1 MLICINL
8 KGEDSNIH
16 CHQQTWFAREDCRH
30 IKERGDMHQ
39 RTHNYK
45 VHTEKMS
52 HRSNKN
58 VSAERYSSTNDTGMT
73 GISNRNEVDDAPWYM
88 NVTGMVGDS
97 PDLPPPTDYTYDHH
111 AAFKY
116 KQALKTLAP
125 FQFRQKNPAPNPV
138 DNCGFFS
145 FATFSWLNSLMIK
158 GYKNELN
165 FETFPPLSQYDAS
178 EINAKRF
185 QRLWDEEI
193 ARVGPEKASL
203 NRVCLKFQRTRVI
216 LASVAM
222 IISTLC
228 SFIGPSILTHSILMY
243 IEKGSDNIAYGV
255 GLCIALFI
263 TEASK
268 SLFFALAWAINY
280 RTATRLKV
288 AISTVAFEK
297 LVKMRTLTHISVGE
311 VMNLLS
317 NDGHRLF
324 EAAIFCPMALGTPA
338 LLVVCTIYSCVI
350 LGPTALMGV
359 AIYFLFL
366 PVQMAMAKLTSKFRR
381 VAIAV
386 TDKRVRTM
394 NEVLT
399 CIKLIKM
406 YAWEKPF
413 AKTVSDVRKDEKK
426 ILEKAGYVQS
436 VNSAVTPI
444 VPTLSTVA
452 TFILHTSLRL
462 NLLASTAFTVIAIF
476 NAMKFTLATLPFSVK
491 ALAEAKV
498 SLNRVKKILTIENP
512 PSYIKLL
519 KESPYAVLLENAS
532 LYWDVSD
539 DTEAQHAKGK
549 KIADEIVMNGGGGT
563 DVSYSNNPK
572 QESHISSKS
581 AGQTKNVTV
590 MSLRDINIKVKKGK
604 LLGVCGNVGSGKSS
618 LIAAILGQM
627 RLHHGTVASE
637 GTFAYVSQQAWIFHG
652 DVRENILFGK
662 EYDEKRY
669 NQIIQVCSLI
679 PDFEILPYGDKTEIG
694 ERGINLSGGQKQ
706 RISLARAVYADQD
719 IYLLD
724 DPLSAVDAHVG
735 KHIFEECIKKALK
748 GKTII
753 LVTHQLQYLEFCDE
767 VVLLDEGEVLEQ
779 GDHKLLMKLKG
790 RYAHLIENYQMEEPK
805 ESDDGATQSLDYAE
819 IDSKKYTDIPES
831 PQKGIDNPVFNMNDE
846 NVAEAEPKEKGVSN
860 NQAPI
865 NQLVQK
871 EESQEGSVSWSTYH
885 YYMKAAGGY
894 FLSFTVLFLFILMIA
909 SMNFSNWWLS
919 YWIDQGSGQ
928 SNTNG
933 TEVNETQ
940 SDKSG
945 NISDN
950 PKMEFY
956 QLVYGMITVA
966 LTAFGILKGFA
977 FTKTTLK
984 ASSTMHD
991 RMFYKILRRP
1001 MSFFDVTP
1009 SGRLINRFSKDMDE
1023 IDARLPF
1030 QLENF
1035 LQQLLSVL
1043 FIIGTLAA
1051 VFPYI
1056 LIAVVILGVIFF
1068 VILKVFQKAVREMKR
1083 MENIS
1088 RSPWF
1093 SHITSTVLGLG
1104 TIHAYNKKKEYIERF
1119 KLLNDENSCHFL
1131 LFNCGM
1137 RWLSMR
1143 IDFLMT
1149 VLTLAVALFAVLSP
1163 DNNDA
1168 SFKGLALSYVIQLT
1182 GLLQIC
1188 VRMGAETEARFTS
1201 AERINEYV
1209 LDPLSEA
1216 PLHVDGVVIPK
1227 GWPGRGAVTFKNYHM
1242 RYRENTPIVLQDL
1255 NIRIYS
1261 QEKIGIV
1268 GRTGSGKSSLGVAL
1282 FRLVEPADGTIFID
1296 DLDVCSIGLED
1307 LRSKL
1312 SIIPQDPV
1320 LFVGT
1325 VRYNLDPFNNYNDEQ
1340 IWKAL
1345 ERTYM
1350 KDGISKLPRK
1360 LDSEVIENGENFSVG
1375 ERQLLCMARALLR
1388 NSKIILLDEATASID
1403 SETDALI
1410 QRTIK
1415 DTFQDCTVLTIAH
1428 RINTVL
1434 ESDRILVM
1442 ENGKVAEFDKPET
1455 LVQRPDS
1462 LFASLLAAA
1471 SKVD

>member
-1 MLICINL
+1 MN
-8 KGEDSNIH
+8 KRK
-16 CHQQTWFAREDCRH
+16 Q
-30 IKERGDMHQ
+30 
-39 RTHNYK
+39 NYK
-45 VHTEKMS
+45 LHTDKMS
-52 HRSNKN
+52 LASNKN
-58 VSAERYSSTNDTGMT
+58 VPVERYISTNVKSTNGTGAA
-73 GISNRNEVDDAPWYM
+73 GISNGNEIDDVPWYM
-88 NVTGMVGDS
+88 NVNGMVGDS
-97 PDLPPPTDYTYDHH
+97 PDLPPSTDYKYDHH
-111 AAFKY
+111 GSLKY
-116 KQALKTLAP
+116 KQALKTLIP
-125 FQFRQKNPAPNPV
+125 FRLKQKNPAPNPV
-138 DNCGFFS
+138 DEAGFFS
-145 FATFSWLNSLMIK
+145 FATFSWLNSLMLK
-158 GYKNELN
+158 GYKDELN

-185 QRLWDEEI
+185 QRLWDEEVS
-193 ARVGPEKASL
+193 RVGPEKASL
-203 NRVCLKFQRTRVI
+203 NRVCLQFQKTRVI
-216 LASVAM
+216 LGTLAM
-222 IISTLC
+222 IMSTLC
-228 SFIGPSILTHSILMY
+228 SFIGPSILTHNILKY
-243 IEKGSDNIAYGV
+243 IESASNDTVHGV
-255 GLCIALFI
+255 GLSIALFI

-268 SLFFALAWAINY
+268 SFFFALAWAINY
-280 RTATRLKV
+280 RTATRLKA

-297 LVKMRTLTHISVGE
+297 LVSMKTLTHITVGE

-324 EAAIFCPMALGTPA
+324 EAAIFCPIALGAPV
-338 LLVVCTIYSCVI
+338 LLLVCTIYSCVI
-350 LGPTALMGV
+350 LGPTAIIGV

-366 PVQMAMAKLTSKFRR
+366 PVQMAMARLTSTFRR
-381 VAIAV
+381 IAIAV
-386 TDKRVRTM
+386 TDNRVRTM

-413 AKTVSDVRKDEKK
+413 AKTVSDVRNDEKK

-452 TFILHTSLRL
+452 TFILHTSLRQ

-498 SLNRVKKILTIENP
+498 SLSRVKKILSIENP
-512 PSYIKLL
+512 PSYIKSL
-519 KESPYAVLLENAS
+519 KGSPYAVLFENAT
-532 LYWDVSD
+532 LFWETPTDK
-539 DTEAQHAKGK
+539 EPLHADGNNF
-549 KIADEIVMNGGGGT
+549 AGETVMNGGEGT
-563 DVSYSNNPK
+563 EVSFSNIPK
-572 QESHISSKS
+572 EQSHTSSNS
-581 AGQTKNVTV
+581 AVQNKNLSIMT
-590 MSLRDINIKVKKGK
+590 LRDINITVKKGK

-618 LIAAILGQM
+618 FISAILGQM
-627 RLHHGTVASE
+627 RLHHGTVATE
-637 GTFAYVSQQAWIFHG
+637 GTIAYVSQQAWIFHG

-662 EYDEKRY
+662 DYNERRY
-669 NQIIQVCSLI
+669 NQIIKVCSLK
-679 PDFEILPYGDKTEIG
+679 PDFEILTYGDKTEIG

-706 RISLARAVYADQD
+706 RISLARAVYADRD

-767 VVLLDEGEVLEQ
+767 VVLLEEGEVLEQ
-779 GDHKLLMKLKG
+779 GDHKFLMKMKG

-805 ESDDGATQSLDYAE
+805 ESNDGTTQPLDYAE
-819 IDSKKYTDIPES
+819 IDTKKYTDKPES
-831 PQKGIDNPVFNMNDE
+831 PLRGIENPVFNMNDE
-846 NVAEAEPKEKGVSN
+846 SNYEEVHEGETIKEGVMN
-860 NQAPI
+860 GPAPA

-871 EESQEGSVSWSTYH
+871 EDSQEGSVSLKTYH

-894 FLSFTVLFLFILMIA
+894 FLSCTVLFLFILMIF

-919 YWIDQGSGQ
+919 YWIDQGSGE
-928 SNTNG
+928 SN
-933 TEVNETQ
+933 VNETEANVTQ
-940 SDKSG
+940 NIKNG
-945 NISDN
+945 NISEN
-950 PKMEFY
+950 PRLEFY

-966 LTAFGILKGFA
+966 LTLFGILKGFA

-984 ASSTMHD
+984 ASSSLHD

-1001 MSFFDVTP
+1001 MSFFDITP

-1023 IDARLPF
+1023 IDSRLPF

-1035 LQQLLSVL
+1035 LQQLLTVL
-1043 FIIGTLAA
+1043 FTIATLGA

-1056 LIAVVILGVIFF
+1056 LIAVAVLGVIFY
-1068 VILKVFQKAVREMKR
+1068 VILKVFQKSVREMKR

-1104 TIHAYNKKKEYIERF
+1104 TIHAYNKKEEYIERF

-1137 RWLSMR
+1137 RWLSIR

-1149 VLTLAVALFAVLSP
+1149 VLTLAVSLFVVLSP
-1163 DNNDA
+1163 DGIDA
-1168 SFKGLALSYVIQLT
+1168 SYRGLALSYVIQLT

-1201 AERINEYV
+1201 VERINEYV

-1227 GWPGRGAVTFKNYHM
+1227 GWPSRGAITFKHFHM

-1255 NIRIYS
+1255 DISIYP

-1282 FRLVEPADGTIFID
+1282 FRLVEPAAGTILID
-1296 DLDVCSIGLED
+1296 NVDVCSIGLED

-1350 KDGISKLPRK
+1350 KDAISKLPRK

-1442 ENGKVAEFDKPET
+1442 ESGKVAEFDKPET

-1471 SKVD
+1471 GKVDS